1 MMYAPKG
8 KDNNIIPN
16 ITDCKPAYGIVMIL
30 LTLSMLDNLVSMDFY
45 ACFWKS

>member
-1 MMYAPKG
+1 
-8 KDNNIIPN
+8 
-16 ITDCKPAYGIVMIL
+16 MIL